1 MNLSNHDVIRHGANR
16 HPRAIID
23 LEAIRQNYR
32 YLKQVAGGNRLIA
45 VLKADAYG
53 HGAREV
59 ATALEDADAF
69 ALSDC
74 AEGLV
79 LKSDPLTIGCPSGTC
94 ASDDCCEAPPMP
106 STDDTGSSSAPRAY
120 AAMAVGAAAVLASKL

>member
-1 MNLSNHDVIRHGANR
+1 MIRHGANR

-59 ATALEDADAF
+59 AAALEDADAF
-69 ALSDC
+69 AV
-74 AEGLV
+74 A
-79 LKSDPLTIGCPSGTC
+79 
-94 ASDDCCEAPPMP
+94 
-106 STDDTGSSSAPRAY
+106 TDN
-120 AAMAVGAAAVLASKL
+120 AAAVTKLSARMRSRCEVIESPRQCFSGLIGH